1 MSLYGLLT
9 TSASGMSAQSTLLGT
24 VADNIAN
31 VDTVGYKSGSAEFAS
46 MVLGASNSNFQSGSV
61 LAAPRITVEGQ
72 GPITSTSSPTD
83 LAVQG
88 VGFFLVQGPGGT
100 PVLTRAGSFVENSS
114 GNLVNSAG
122 YTLLGYPA
130 GTTGVSNG
138 YGGLTPVNL
147 STLGLQAS
155 PTTSGELYLNLPSA
169 SASLSASTTLPSTN
183 PATGATYTEKTSLS
197 AYDNLG
203 NQITLDVYLSN
214 VSTAGNPPSWEVDVF
229 DASTAT
235 NGGFPYT
242 SGPLT
247 TQTLTFDP
255 TTGAL
260 TSGSPISIAIPN
272 GKTMSLDMSQSTQ
285 LATSYTIL
293 QASTNGNAP
302 SQVSN
307 ISIGTDGTLS
317 TVYQNGATIQQY
329 KIPLATV
336 VSPDS
341 MTAVTGNAYEPNTS
355 SGAAQIGKAGL
366 GGVGKIASNALE
378 SSTVDLSTELT
389 KMIAAQNNYQ
399 ANSKVFQTG
408 SQLLQV
414 LISIEH

>member
-9 TSASGMSAQSTLLGT
+9 TSASGMSAISTQLST

-31 VDTVGYKSGSAEFAS
+31 VNTVGYKNSSAEFSS
-46 MVLGASNSNFQSGSV
+46 MVLGASTANYQSGSV
-61 LAAPRITVEGQ
+61 LVNAGASIDSQ
-72 GPITSTSSPTD
+72 GAITSTSSPTD
-83 LAVQG
+83 LAIQGNGFFVVQG
-88 VGFFLVQGPGGT
+88 SNGQPL
-100 PVLTRAGSFVENSS
+100 LTRAGSFTENAS
-114 GNLVNSAG
+114 GNLVNAAG

-147 STLGLQAS
+147 STLGLKAS

-203 NQITLDVYLSN
+203 NQVTLDVYLSN
-214 VSTAGNPPSWEVDVF
+214 VSTTGNAPSWEVDVF

-255 TTGAL
+255 STGAL

-285 LATSYTIL
+285 LATTYTIL

-307 ISIGTDGTLS
+307 VTIGSDGTLS

-329 KIPLATV
+329 TIPLATV

-341 MTAVTGNAYEPNTS
+341 MTTVTGNAFEPNTG

-389 KMIAAQNNYQ
+389 TMIAAQNNYQ

-414 LISIEH
+414 LIGLEH

>member
-1 MSLYGLLT
+1 M
-9 TSASGMSAQSTLLGT
+9 
-24 VADNIAN
+24 
-31 VDTVGYKSGSAEFAS
+31 
-46 MVLGASNSNFQSGSV
+46 
-61 LAAPRITVEGQ
+61 
-72 GPITSTSSPTD
+72 
-83 LAVQG
+83 
-88 VGFFLVQGPGGT
+88 
-100 PVLTRAGSFVENSS
+100 
-114 GNLVNSAG
+114 
-122 YTLLGYPA
+122 
-130 GTTGVSNG
+130 
-138 YGGLTPVNL
+138 
-147 STLGLQAS
+147 
-155 PTTSGELYLNLPSA
+155 
-169 SASLSASTTLPSTN
+169 PSTN

-203 NQITLDVYLSN
+203 NQVTLDVYLSN
-214 VSTAGNPPSWEVDVF
+214 VSTTGNAPSWEVDVF

>member
-1 MSLYGLLT
+1 MN
-9 TSASGMSAQSTLLGT
+9 A
-24 VADNIAN
+24 
-31 VDTVGYKSGSAEFAS
+31 
-46 MVLGASNSNFQSGSV
+46 
-61 LAAPRITVEGQ
+61 
-72 GPITSTSSPTD
+72 
-83 LAVQG
+83 
-88 VGFFLVQGPGGT
+88 
-100 PVLTRAGSFVENSS
+100 
-114 GNLVNSAG
+114 AG

-147 STLGLQAS
+147 STLGLKAS

-203 NQITLDVYLSN
+203 NQVTLDVYLSN
-214 VSTAGNPPSWEVDVF
+214 VSTTGNAPSWEVDVF

-255 TTGAL
+255 STGAL

-285 LATSYTIL
+285 LATTYTIL

-307 ISIGTDGTLS
+307 VTIGSDGTLS

-329 KIPLATV
+329 TIPLATV

-341 MTAVTGNAYEPNTS
+341 MTTVTGNAFEPNTG

-389 KMIAAQNNYQ
+389 TMIAAQNNYQ

-414 LISIEH
+414 LIGLEH